1 MKLTKKHNVNN
12 SLNMSTVNK
21 KLKLAFIAFLL
32 VPALFLTSCDRGEDP
47 GEGPIATPAF
57 ELMKD
62 YMVANDLDLD
72 HVIKNVNG
80 IKFVQPAPANADLAA
95 FLNKYYIIDIRK
107 SNDYGTSHIE
117 GAHNTPFADI
127 LIEAAKANK
136 QILVVCYSGQTAC
149 YATSLLRMY
158 GYDDAQA
165 LKWGMSGWSP
175 TTATSWNNQI
185 GKEPAK
191 GSPNWN
197 SADAPKTNT
206 YEDPLISSLSKDGA
220 EILRQRVEAV
230 VAAGFKN
237 VTNGDVLASPSSYF
251 VNNYYSETDYK
262 GFGHIANAY
271 RVKEDLLLKDNGYLG
286 MDPDGGA
293 KVVTYCYTGQ
303 TSAVVTAWLNVLG
316 YDAYSL
322 LFGMNGLYNTNPEWS
337 VNPANTKN
345 QWGVGANPKNL
356 PLK

>member
-1 MKLTKKHNVNN
+1 MKN
-12 SLNMSTVNK
+12 
-21 KLKLAFIAFLL
+21 LKLLLIGFLL
-32 VPALFLTSCDRGEDP
+32 VPALFFTSCDRGEDP
-47 GEGPIATPAF
+47 GSGPIATPAF

-80 IKFVQPAPANADLAA
+80 IKFVQPAPANADLPGFIA
-95 FLNKYYIIDIRK
+95 KYYIMDIR
-107 SNDYGTSHIE
+107 SNEVFNKGHIE
-117 GAHNTPFADI
+117 GAHNVAFTDI

-175 TTATSWNNQI
+175 MTSASWDSQI

-191 GSPNWN
+191 GKLITD
-197 SADAPKTNT
+197 DAPDNEKF
-206 YEDPLISSLSKDGA
+206 EDPQITSLSQDGL

-230 VAAGFKN
+230 VAAKFKN
-237 VTNGDVLASPSSYF
+237 VKNDAVLGSPSSYF
-251 VNNYYSETDYK
+251 INNYYNATDYK
-262 GFGHIANAY
+262 GFGHIEGAY
-271 RVKEDLLLKDNGYLG
+271 RVKEDLLLEGNGHQT
-286 MDPDGGA
+286 MDPESDA
-293 KVVTYCYTGQ
+293 KVVIYCYTGQ
-303 TSAVVTAWLNVLG
+303 TSAVTAAWLNVLG

-322 LFGMNGLYNTNPEWS
+322 LFGMNGLYNKNPAWAD
-337 VNPANTKN
+337 NPANTKN